1 MTVAGRADHV
11 KVASMT
17 APYLSLKPLVPWR
30 QLTRPIHWE
39 QIFGRGAPLE
49 LEIGCGNGEVLARR
63 AGERPEVNLVG
74 LDLDWVSA
82 RRALRRI
89 NLAGL
94 DNAKVVQAE
103 AALGLERLFAPQS
116 LAGVWCLFPRPW
128 PKPSD
133 ARHRLF
139 STRFL
144 RLLNSRLAPAAACR
158 LLTDHEPFADWVL
171 GQVRG
176 SGLTAVRREVPPTVD
191 SKYERKWRGQG
202 QRVFFELILSQRGHV
217 AWPNPEEP
225 VLHYPHFD
233 DLDPAGLTTWED
245 WGEISVLCKDV
256 LRDQEAGRALMRL
269 VVLED
274 DLEQAFY
281 LEVLPR
287 PQGGYLVRPAPGCG
301 VLPSLGVQRALEVT
315 AQRLSAG

>member
-1 MTVAGRADHV
+1 
-11 KVASMT
+11 MT
-17 APYLSLKPLVPWR
+17 APYLSLDPLVPWR
-30 QLTRPIHWE
+30 QLPRPIAWD
-39 QIFGRGAPLE
+39 QIFGRDAPLE
-49 LEIGCGNGEVLARR
+49 LEIGCGNGEVLTRR
-63 AGERPEVNLVG
+63 AGERPGVNLVG

-94 DNAKVVQAE
+94 GNAKVVQAE
-103 AALGLERLFAPQS
+103 AALGLERLFTPRS

-128 PKPSD
+128 PRPCD

-139 STRFL
+139 SNRFL
-144 RLLNSRLAPAAACR
+144 RLLNSRLAPEATCR
-158 LLTDHEPFADWVL
+158 LVTDFKPFADWV
-171 GQVRG
+171 GKQIPG
-176 SGLTAVRREVPPTVD
+176 TGLEAVWRDIPPTVN

-202 QRVFFELILSQRGHV
+202 QQVFYELTLVKGEHQP
-217 AWPNPEEP
+217 WPNPEEP

-233 DLDPAGLTTWED
+233 RLNPEALTTWED

-256 LRDQEAGRALMRL
+256 LHDREAGRALLRM

-281 LEVLPR
+281 LELMPR
-287 PQGGYLVRPAPGCG
+287 PEGGHLLRPAPGCG
-301 VLPSLGVQRALEVT
+301 VLPSLGVQRALEVA
-315 AQRLSAG
+315 AQRLSTGSPA